1 MRRRVMVRCA
11 SFGIENKDDRKFCAN
26 CGASLSSITK
36 SRRKKED
43 KCFGL
48 PNSGAIAILLIV
60 IVFSL
65 LIGILGLSW
74 VFGWEINYM
83 AYFVVVF
90 GVLIVAGAIYKLTR
104 KKK

>member
-1 MRRRVMVRCA
+1 MVRWA
-11 SFGIENKDDRKFCAN
+11 SFGIENTDDRKFYAN

-43 KCFGL
+43 ECFGL
-48 PNSGAIAILLIV
+48 PNSGAIAGIVFGLLIV
-60 IVFSL
+60 IF
-65 LIGILGLSW
+65 GLSW

-90 GVLIVAGAIYKLTR
+90 GVLIVAGAIYKLAR